1 MWHDL
6 ASRPLL
12 WKKVDLSFGWIRAK
26 QNTLKWLVKERLSQC
41 TDLNLTSWTITN
53 DQLKVRNICIMARI
67 DKILLLMQF
76 TCSLNELAYEFL
88 KFCIIDYRCMFS
100 EIHYFTIKKKLILPD
115 IAKLNKKNYMTPYTG

>member
-53 DQLKVRNICIMARI
+53 DQLKVLSMGNICIMARI

-76 TCSLNELAYEFL
+76 TCSLNEIAYEFC
-88 KFCIIDYRCMFS
+88 K
-100 EIHYFTIKKKLILPD
+100 IL
-115 IAKLNKKNYMTPYTG
+115 